1 MKTKSIISVIISFM
15 IVSIPICFLAF
26 LDRKDLSQLTGN
38 GLLKTKAYEV
48 NLMFFIIAI
57 ILLLL
62 LLGFWWIK
70 FLQKDLESYI
80 GIHHLLWI
88 VFFILYGINK
98 ILKLSYQNIKEV
110 FLRFCLLYLIYKLG
124 VYVLFKTF
132 VFDCLGFAINFLVL
146 YVFHKKF
153 FTT

>member
-88 VFFILYGINK
+88 VFFILYGIFLFAESFLMTLCSGMFITYTNIPKSINIIYGTVPILYPIIFLLINK
-98 ILKLSYQNIKEV
+98 
-110 FLRFCLLYLIYKLG
+110 
-124 VYVLFKTF
+124 FKQET
-132 VFDCLGFAINFLVL
+132 VQ
-146 YVFHKKF
+146 
-153 FTT
+153 